1 MIKRYNKLIRDR
13 ILEVIKGA
21 GERPHWRI
29 LNKKEYFEEVKKKVV
44 EEAKELTE
52 EAKELIKVKN
62 KKEILNE
69 VVDIQEL
76 LDVLISELGL
86 TKSQIKKQQK
96 IKNKK
101 RGGFKKRLFLI
112 KTEK

>member
-44 EEAKELTE
+44 EEAKELT
-52 EAKELIKVKN
+52 KVKN